1 MWTSCSYNVELTGLI
16 VEMKVGNMKMPNPS
30 ELGELHD
37 KINGLRYWVIS
48 EGEGKIPQQG
58 DAVTCHYSGWLED
71 GTLFDSSRNR
81 DSAFSFQLG
90 EGVIEGWSMMVGNM
104 KVGQKVLVHI
114 QPEYAYGSQGV
125 GPIPP
130 DSALYFEIELLDSF

>member
-1 MWTSCSYNVELTGLI
+1 
-16 VEMKVGNMKMPNPS
+16 MK
-30 ELGELHD
+30 L
-37 KINGLRYWVIS
+37 LR
-48 EGEGKIPQQG
+48 KG

-90 EGVIEGWSMMVGNM
+90 EGVIEGWSRMVSHM

-114 QPEYAYGSQGV
+114 ILSLPMEPKVLARYPQTRLCILKLSCL
-125 GPIPP
+125 I
-130 DSALYFEIELLDSF
+130 SFKVILFY

>member
-1 MWTSCSYNVELTGLI
+1 MDEL
-16 VEMKVGNMKMPNPS
+16 KVGNMKMPNPN
-30 ELGELHD
+30 ELGELYEN
-37 KINGLRYWVIS
+37 IEGLKYWVIT
-48 EGEGKIPQQG
+48 EGSGEIPEEG

-90 EGVIEGWSMMVGNM
+90 EGVIEGWSRMVSHM

-114 QPEYAYGSQGV
+114 GPEYAYGAQGV

-130 DSALYFEIELLDSF
+130 NAALYFEIELLDFF

>member
-1 MWTSCSYNVELTGLI
+1 
-16 VEMKVGNMKMPNPS
+16 MPNPS
-30 ELGELHD
+30 DLGKLYDNIE
-37 KINGLRYWVIS
+37 GLRYWIIS
-48 EGEGKIPQQG
+48 EGDGDNPVEG

-90 EGVIEGWSMMVGNM
+90 HGVIEGWSRMINHM
-104 KVGQKVLVHI
+104 KLGQKVLVHI
-114 QPEYAYGSQGV
+114 PPDLAYGSQGV

-130 DSALYFEIELLDSF
+130 DSALYFEIELLDFF

>member
-1 MWTSCSYNVELTGLI
+1 
-16 VEMKVGNMKMPNPS
+16 MPNPN
-30 ELGELHD
+30 ELGELYEN
-37 KINGLRYWVIS
+37 IEGLKYWVIT
-48 EGEGKIPQQG
+48 EGSGEAPEEG
-58 DAVTCHYSGWLED
+58 DAVTCHYSGWLGD

-90 EGVIEGWSMMVGNM
+90 EGVIEGWSRMVSHM

-114 QPEYAYGSQGV
+114 GPELAYGAQGV

-130 DSALYFEIELLDSF
+130 NAALYFEIELLDFF